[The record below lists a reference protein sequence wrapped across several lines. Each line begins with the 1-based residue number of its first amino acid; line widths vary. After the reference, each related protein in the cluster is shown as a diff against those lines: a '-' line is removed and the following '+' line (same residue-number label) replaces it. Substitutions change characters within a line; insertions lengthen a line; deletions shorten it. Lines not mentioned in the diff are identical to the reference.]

1 MATNFVF
8 HNPTRIYFGDKQ
20 LEKLADEFRKYQ
32 VKTILL
38 VYGGGSIKRNGIYD
52 QIMKI
57 CSDAGVKV
65 MECGGVEPNPRH
77 TTVNKAAQI
86 CKDNNV
92 DAVVAAGGGSTIDS
106 AKAIAEAALYD
117 GDCWDLVTEKA
128 SVEKALPIFTIGT
141 LSAAGSENDAW
152 TVITNLDTKEKV
164 SPWKEHY
171 QVKAAFVNPA
181 FTKTVNAYQT
191 AAGSMD
197 ILSHVTDCRYF
208 ISEKKLDV
216 VNELM
221 ETMAASVIKYA
232 PIAIAEPDN
241 LDARE
246 NLAWVQT
253 MITGGIMDL
262 GSETSMVLHMME
274 HEISAYY
281 DINHGHGIGILMPRW
296 MEYVLDENTA
306 PAFYRYGR
314 RCLGVEEGLS
324 DMEGAKK
331 TIEAQKDWIFHK
343 LGLASKLSDLGVD
356 DKNIDA
362 MAQAACDSVG
372 GVLKGIKDLK
382 KEDVAE
388 IYRMSL

>member
-1 MATNFVF
+1 
-8 HNPTRIYFGDKQ
+8 
-20 LEKLADEFRKYQ
+20 
-32 VKTILL
+32 
-38 VYGGGSIKRNGIYD
+38 
-52 QIMKI
+52 
-57 CSDAGVKV
+57 
-65 MECGGVEPNPRH
+65 
-77 TTVNKAAQI
+77 
-86 CKDNNV
+86 
-92 DAVVAAGGGSTIDS
+92 
-106 AKAIAEAALYD
+106 LYD

-152 TVITNLDTKEKV
+152 TVITNLETKEKV
-164 SPWKEHY
+164 SPWKELY

-343 LGLASKLSDLGVD
+343 LGLASKLYDLGVD